1 MHLFRS
7 LRPVLLS
14 LLLATAAL
22 MIFEERLIFFPE
34 RGGVGPSPGAD
45 VWFTPAHG
53 ARIHGWH
60 LERPGARAT
69 LLHLHGNAGNL
80 ESRRSLV
87 TSLAGLGVNVLAIDY
102 RGYGKSEGDFPTE
115 RSANEDARAAYDWLR
130 AQRPAL
136 PIVLHGE
143 SLGAGPACELALH
156 TQPAALILQSAFT
169 SIPAMAAV
177 VYPLLPIRP
186 LIRTRFDNLRKLPKI
201 AAPKLFI
208 HSRGDEIV
216 PFAMGEKLF
225 AAAQPPKQK
234 LWLTMSGHNDA
245 LYVEHAAL
253 IGTMRRFLAELEL
266 VGTAP

>member
-1 MHLFRS
+1 MF
-7 LRPVLLS
+7 
-14 LLLATAAL
+14 
-22 MIFEERLIFFPE
+22 FEERLIFFPE
-34 RGGVGPSPGAD
+34 RGGVGPSPVGGAD
-45 VWFTPAHG
+45 VWLTPAHG

-60 LERPGARAT
+60 IERPGARAT

-80 ESRRSLV
+80 ESRRQLV
-87 TSLAGLGVNVLAIDY
+87 TALAGLGVDVLAIDY

-130 AQRPAL
+130 AQQPSL

-156 TQPAALILQSAFT
+156 GQSAALILQSAFT

-177 VYPLLPIRP
+177 VYPLLPMGP
-186 LIRTRFDNLRKLPKI
+186 LIRTRVDNLTKLAKI

-208 HSRGDEIV
+208 HSRRDEIV

-225 AAAQPPKQK
+225 AAAKPPKQK
-234 LWLTMSGHNDA
+234 LWLSASGHNDA

-253 IGTMRRFLAELEL
+253 IGAMRRFLAELHL
-266 VGTAP
+266 VASGP